1 MRQFIQLFF
10 WRLLA
15 IISLLLGLIGM
26 LLPVVPTVPFII
38 VSAWAGGKGWPAL
51 ERWLLAQPHLGPA
64 IIQWRLY
71 GIVPRKAKYLAIGM
85 MLVSAILLQ
94 FTMAMQWLK
103 LTVPL
108 IMLIV
113 ATWLWL
119 RPEQKPEERIND

>member
-1 MRQFIQLFF
+1 MKYLLQLFF

-15 IISLLLGLIGM
+15 IISLLLGVIGM
-26 LLPVVPTVPFII
+26 LLPVVPTVPFLI

-71 GIVPRKAKYLAIGM
+71 GIVPKRAKYLAIGM
-85 MLVSAILLQ
+85 MLLSAIMLQ
-94 FTMAMQWLK
+94 FTTLMLWLK

-113 ATWLWL
+113 AVWLWL
-119 RPEQKPEERIND
+119 RPEQKPQEKTDD